1 MKTKLS
7 KRSIYILLI
16 LLSIAFGLIRY
27 LFYNEESFSLLS
39 KKEKINNVNIED
51 FKNIFDEVRYNINK
65 SNFFYKYNEQI
76 NNYIDFEKAKLY
88 NQTKMA
94 IFIDA
99 RSLNEIEND
108 QIIINDEIIKTIPDA
123 IIIPIEDIEVIYD
136 DTEYFY
142 ESLSQDDIE
151 LLKIDYEN
159 EMNTVLFL
167 ESIPRDINYI
177 IYCGSNLC
185 DKSQRLV
192 NIMNMLFPK
201 AKVHCK
207 HGLLL
212 NIVTHGPH
220 HNPIEIHI

>member
-94 IFIDA
+94 IFIDT
-99 RSLNEIEND
+99 RSLNEIEKN

-123 IIIPIEDIEVIYD
+123 IIIPIEDIEFIYN

-142 ESLSQDDIE
+142 ESLSEDDIE
-151 LLKIDYEN
+151 LLKIDYTN

-192 NIMNMLFPK
+192 NIMNMLLFEK
-201 AKVHCK
+201 ISLYKN
-207 HGLLL
+207 GWEDWIL
-212 NIVTHGPH
+212 NI
-220 HNPIEIHI
+220 NND